1 MWRLVGLG
9 TQSERQ
15 SEERREEGREG
26 VEGRVGGKVGGRE
39 GGGRGRGRRGGREER
54 RGGREER
61 RRGREGDNITMYFSP
76 VMNRWLE
83 EIASGNK
90 AGIPQGVCNSYQQC
104 VIKPVTC
111 LFPLPLSPSFLP
123 CTYSLPFILPSLSLF
138 FPLPLLPPFPPP
150 SPSFLLSYCRSL

>member
-26 VEGRVGGKVGGRE
+26 GKVGGRE
-39 GGGRGRGRRGGREER
+39 GGGRGRRRRGEREE
-54 RGGREER
+54 
-61 RRGREGDNITMYFSP
+61 RRGREGDNITVYFSP

-138 FPLPLLPPFPPP
+138 FPLPPLSPLSPSLLFLLPLLSSPPPP
-150 SPSFLLSYCRSL
+150 SFSSSLSFLPP